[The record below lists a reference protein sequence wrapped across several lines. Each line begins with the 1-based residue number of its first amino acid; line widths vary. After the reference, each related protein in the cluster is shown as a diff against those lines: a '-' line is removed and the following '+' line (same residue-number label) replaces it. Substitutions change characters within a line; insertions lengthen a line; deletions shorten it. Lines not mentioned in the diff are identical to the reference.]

1 MFSFQEDVL
10 SPVRIKVIGVG
21 GAGCNA
27 VNTMITSG
35 LARVDFIS
43 ANTDLQALD
52 RSRAA
57 YKVQLGPERTRGLG
71 AGARPEIGKESAL
84 ESKDQIRE
92 CLEGADMVFVT
103 AGMGG
108 GTGTGAAPIVAS
120 IARELGIL
128 TVGVVTKPFSY
139 EGHRRMSHA
148 DEGIRDLRRHVDTLL
163 VIPNQRLLGIVD
175 KATPLL
181 EAFKVADDVLR
192 QAIQGIADVITTTGH
207 VNVDFADVRTV
218 MSHTGRAVM
227 GMGVSRGTNRA
238 IEAAQKAICS
248 PLLEEGSVEGARGV
262 LLNITGGP
270 NMSLHEIEEAASII
284 QQTADP
290 EANIIVGQVINP
302 DMGDDLVVTVIATG
316 FEREESPSSQYR
328 TELVLRWQRGRTR
341 ISIAPRTCGGRESRM
356 TPWYGWRWLR
366 TMNGMCRRFFVNRRT
381 NHRDA
386 VGHGCIGYYCTGV
399 RFCTRR
405 SAAFFRHARSCRNGD
420 SRCWSAGPGRRRAR
434 ARMAVVRETS
444 AWD

>member
-10 SPVRIKVIGVG
+10 SPVRIKVIGIG

-27 VNTMITSG
+27 INTMITSG
-35 LARVDFIS
+35 LARVDFIAS
-43 ANTDLQALD
+43 NTDLQALD
-52 RSRAA
+52 RSLASF
-57 YKVQLGPERTRGLG
+57 KIQLGPERTRGLG
-71 AGARPEIGKESAL
+71 AGAKPEVGRDAAL
-84 ESKDQIRE
+84 ESKEHIRE

-120 IARELGIL
+120 IAREMGIL
-128 TVGVVTKPFSY
+128 TVGVVTKPFQY
-139 EGHRRMSHA
+139 EGQRRHKHA
-148 DEGIRDLRRHVDTLL
+148 EEGIRDLRRHVDTLL

-175 KATPLL
+175 KSTPLL

-227 GMGVSRGTNRA
+227 GMGISRGPNRA
-238 IEAAQKAICS
+238 IEAAQKAMCS

-270 NMSLHEIEEAASII
+270 SMSLHEIEEAASII

-302 DMGDDLVVTVIATG
+302 DLGEELVITVIATG
-316 FEREESPSSQYR
+316 FEREDDAAAATIGMDRGTNRPAKPVQP
-328 TELVLRWQRGRTR
+328 VLAGVGASVGMDRPMKDLDRPTFLRRMTD
-341 ISIAPRTCGGRESRM
+341 ARESLDRGGLAAEDEWDVP
-356 TPWYGWRWLR
+356 TFLR
-366 TMNGMCRRFFVNRRT
+366 KQA
-381 NHRDA
+381 D
-386 VGHGCIGYYCTGV
+386 
-399 RFCTRR
+399 
-405 SAAFFRHARSCRNGD
+405 
-420 SRCWSAGPGRRRAR
+420 
-434 ARMAVVRETS
+434 
-444 AWD
+444 

>member
-1 MFSFQEDVL
+1 MFSFQEDCL

-35 LARVDFIS
+35 LARVDFIA

-71 AGARPEIGKESAL
+71 AGAKPEIGKESAL

-139 EGHRRMSHA
+139 EGHRRMTHA

-181 EAFKVADDVLR
+181 DAFKVADDVLR

-262 LLNITGGP
+262 LLNISGGP

-284 QQTADP
+284 QQAADA

-316 FEREESPSSQYR
+316 FERDEQPMPVGVAAAR
-328 TELVLRWQRGRTR
+328 TVRGAQPG
-341 ISIAPRTCGGRESRM
+341 S
-356 TPWYGWRWLR
+356 
-366 TMNGMCRRFFVNRRT
+366 N
-381 NHRDA
+381 A
-386 VGHGCIGYYCTGV
+386 VGAAVADRPHKDLDRPTYL
-399 RFCTRR
+399 RR
-405 SAAFFRHARSCRNGD
+405 MGDQREAIERLAVAAD
-420 SRCWSAGPGRRRAR
+420 D
-434 ARMAVVRETS
+434 E
-444 AWD
+444 WDVPTFLRKQTD

>member
-1 MFSFQEDVL
+1 
-10 SPVRIKVIGVG
+10 
-21 GAGCNA
+21 
-27 VNTMITSG
+27 MITSG

-71 AGARPEIGKESAL
+71 AGAKPEIGKESAL

-139 EGHRRMSHA
+139 EGHRRMTHA

-284 QQTADP
+284 QQTADA

-316 FEREESPSSQYR
+316 FEREEQPMPVAVAATR
-328 TELVLRWQRGRTR
+328 TARATQQVMNGVGAATAERPHKDLDRPTFLRRMG
-341 ISIAPRTCGGRESRM
+341 ESRETMERM
-356 TPWYGWRWLR
+356 TAVADDEWDVPTFLR
-366 TMNGMCRRFFVNRRT
+366 KQA
-381 NHRDA
+381 D
-386 VGHGCIGYYCTGV
+386 
-399 RFCTRR
+399 
-405 SAAFFRHARSCRNGD
+405 
-420 SRCWSAGPGRRRAR
+420 
-434 ARMAVVRETS
+434 
-444 AWD
+444 

>member
-1 MFSFQEDVL
+1 MFSFQEDLL

-27 VNTMITSG
+27 VNTMIASG
-35 LARVDFIS
+35 LARVDFIA

-52 RSRAA
+52 RSRAG

-71 AGARPEIGKESAL
+71 AGAKPEVGKEAAL

-108 GTGTGAAPIVAS
+108 GTGTGAAPVVAS
-120 IARELGIL
+120 ISRELGIL
-128 TVGVVTKPFSY
+128 TVGVVTKPFQY
-139 EGHRRMSHA
+139 EGYRRLSHA

-175 KATPLL
+175 KTTPLL

-207 VNVDFADVRTV
+207 VNVDFADVRTI

-238 IEAAQKAICS
+238 IEAAQKAINC

-302 DMGDDLVVTVIATG
+302 DLGDDLVVTVIATG
-316 FEREESPSSQYR
+316 FEREEQAAP
-328 TELVLRWQRGRTR
+328 VPVA
-341 ISIAPRTCGGRESRM
+341 APRASR
-356 TPWYGWRWLR
+356 GVQQ
-366 TMNGMCRRFFVNRRT
+366 GM
-381 NHRDA
+381 
-386 VGHGCIGYYCTGV
+386 HGIGT
-399 RFCTRR
+399 
-405 SAAFFRHARSCRNGD
+405 
-420 SRCWSAGPGRRRAR
+420 
-434 ARMAVVRETS
+434 AVVERPHKDLDRPTFLRRLSEPGHTMERV
-444 AWD
+444 AVVADDEWDVPTFLRKQVD